1 MTSLSF
7 KNFLRKT
14 IYYIPNRLAIKRILD
29 SNKPIKL
36 EIGSGKRSGME
47 DWVFLDLYNKTA
59 DLRLDAS
66 KTLLFPD
73 NSISKIYVSHLLEH
87 FTPHQIRSMIKE
99 CYRIIKPGGAMS
111 VSVPNAEIYLDAY
124 NKSSQLPLDMYCKY
138 DLTGLTYKARIDY
151 VNYIA
156 YMGGHHH
163 YMFDKESLTI
173 FLSEAGFKNIRIRGF
188 DESLDSEERKHVSIY
203 AEGKK

>member
-7 KNFLRKT
+7 KNFLRKF
-14 IYYIPNRLAIKRILD
+14 IYCIPNCLTIKRILASD
-29 SNKPIKL
+29 NPIKL

-47 DWVFLDLYNKTA
+47 DWFFLDLYNKTA

-66 KTLLFPD
+66 SPLLFPD

-87 FTPHQIRSMIKE
+87 LTPHQIRSMIKE
-99 CYRIIKPGGAMS
+99 CYRIIEPGGIIS
-111 VSVPNAEIYLDAY
+111 VSVPDARIYLDAY
-124 NKSSQLPLDMYCKY
+124 NKSKQLPLDIYCKY

-163 YMFDKESLTI
+163 YMFDEESLTI
-173 FLSEAGFKNIRIRGF
+173 FLSEAGFKNVRIREF
-188 DESLDSEERKHVSIY
+188 DESLDVKERKHVSIY
-203 AEGKK
+203 AEGNK